1 MKKLL
6 IYLMLFMV
14 SSLQGQ
20 SLNEYLEMAAQNNPK
35 LNSTYKLYLAA
46 LERVDQN
53 GSLPDPTL
61 SFGYFIS
68 PVETRVGAQN
78 MRISISQMFPWMGTT
93 KVRKQAA
100 TSLAKVKFEEFQEEK
115 SKLFLTVQKTWLSLY
130 EIDEEI
136 KIYEANLEILKTYEP
151 ITKTKY
157 ESNLVS
163 LADLVR
169 VQIQIEEASTALD
182 LIKLN
187 REIALGTFNQLLN
200 RNLDTE
206 VNTGLVALESPQVQ
220 PENDSLKMNQ
230 PQLKAAKEKVLAL
243 EYQQELAEL
252 KRKPNIGFG
261 LDYALVSKR
270 NDVSI
275 PDNGKDI
282 LMPMVSVSLPVFGK
296 KNKSLLNQVSLQKE
310 SAELEINAIESRL
323 SNEWR
328 KTDLSADYAEKQL
341 AQYKSEIDK
350 TELLLRVLTSEYSNA
365 NSSFEELLLTQQKLL
380 SLRLAEVKSKVRLQE
395 VNFNKQYLSGFHS
408 NPIEP

>member
-1 MKKLL
+1 MKKLF

-14 SSLQGQ
+14 CSLKGQ
-20 SLNEYLEMAAQNNPK
+20 SLSDYLEMAAQNNPK

-68 PVETRVGAQN
+68 PVETQVGAQN
-78 MRISISQMFPWMGTT
+78 MRFSISQMFPWMGTT

-115 SKLFLTVQKTWLSLY
+115 SKLFLTVQKTWLTLY

-136 KIYEANLEILKTYEP
+136 KIYQANLEILKTYEP

-182 LIKLN
+182 LVKLN
-187 REIALGTFNQLLN
+187 RKIALGTFNQLVN
-200 RNLDTE
+200 RNLDSEVKTE
-206 VNTGLVALESPQVQ
+206 FVALDSTQFQ
-220 PENDSLKMNQ
+220 LENDSLKMNQ

-296 KNKSLLNQVSLQKE
+296 KNKSLLNEVKLQKE
-310 SAELEINAIESRL
+310 STELEINAIESRL

-328 KTDLSADYAEKQL
+328 KTDLSAAYSEKQL

-350 TELLLRVLTSEYSNA
+350 TELLLHVLTSEYSNA

-380 SLRLAEVKSKVRLQE
+380 SLRLAEVKAKVRLQE
-395 VNFNKQYLSGFHS
+395 VNFDKQYLSGFHT
-408 NPIEP
+408 NPFEP